1 MLEVS
6 KADPFRAAETFANA
20 IQTCIEQKRPSCCRA
35 IGLETIGVLFEAQA
49 LDFYPAFKTVTK
61 EMPTRPKDSNLVAK
75 RWLRLL
81 KYGVDDADV
90 APEAGSLVVNAL
102 IDCALDES
110 QTTDATL
117 KIEAWNS
124 LDEFNIKQIKNL
136 LNIYDEK
143 DGGESEESKTSYH
156 AFIRL
161 VNAFIDEEN
170 EDVVRAGFKGDCADC

>member
-6 KADPFRAAETFANA
+6 SSPFRAAETFANA

-35 IGLETIGVLFEAQA
+35 IGLETIRVLFEAQA

-61 EMPTRPKDSNLVAK
+61 EMLPTRPKIQLVAK

-102 IDCALDES
+102 IIIALTNRKQLMPRS
-110 QTTDATL
+110 KL
-117 KIEAWNS
+117 K
-124 LDEFNIKQIKNL
+124 L
-136 LNIYDEK
+136 
-143 DGGESEESKTSYH
+143 G
-156 AFIRL
+156 IR
-161 VNAFIDEEN
+161 
-170 EDVVRAGFKGDCADC
+170 

>member
-110 QTTDATL
+110 QTTDASSKL
-117 KIEAWNS
+117 K
-124 LDEFNIKQIKNL
+124 L
-136 LNIYDEK
+136 
-143 DGGESEESKTSYH
+143 G
-156 AFIRL
+156 IR
-161 VNAFIDEEN
+161 
-170 EDVVRAGFKGDCADC
+170 